1 MSSRPP
7 RPPPAHSEAPHPRDS
22 VCPGPAAPRLP
33 PRPLS
38 TEQAPLLQ
46 TRVGEP
52 SRPGTHPHAG
62 ADGDHGLST
71 HSVDVAAASAAGRP
85 VSAQPVRAAGSS
97 ACLDHGPV
105 AVPRPRCGSP
115 ARAPQGDPRGL
126 RASSPPPTRD
136 RGAGP
141 CLPGVLVAPKARPAQ
156 PGVATV
162 RVVGGGRGDL
172 EVSERRGPRR
182 DAWAGGA
189 GPSARP
195 RGPFSLWPVP
205 QRPGGAGSCGGSAA
219 RPSAAPLLGGLLRC
233 WAESEAGGEQT
244 LCPLV
249 SGHDLGLLPL
259 GPAPWL
265 PAGPSDPAPPQPPRP
280 HPDQRPQPPPGARH
294 RPLGHP
300 SPSRRLHTAV
310 KRRSRPELWAA
321 EGTGGCYGNKN

>member
-1 MSSRPP
+1 M
-7 RPPPAHSEAPHPRDS
+7 
-22 VCPGPAAPRLP
+22 
-33 PRPLS
+33 
-38 TEQAPLLQ
+38 
-46 TRVGEP
+46 
-52 SRPGTHPHAG
+52 
-62 ADGDHGLST
+62 
-71 HSVDVAAASAAGRP
+71 
-85 VSAQPVRAAGSS
+85 RAAGSS

-156 PGVATV
+156 PGPRQ
-162 RVVGGGRGDL
+162 RVWWAGAGETWKCPRGEARGGTPGQG
-172 EVSERRGPRR
+172 VRGPRR
-182 DAWAGGA
+182 ALGA
-189 GPSARP
+189 PSPCGLCPRDPEAPEAVAAPR
-195 RGPFSLWPVP
+195 RGPL
-205 QRPGGAGSCGGSAA
+205 RPPCWAASSA
-219 RPSAAPLLGGLLRC
+219 P
-233 WAESEAGGEQT
+233 AESEAGGERT

-300 SPSRRLHTAV
+300 PPSRRLHTAV

>member
-1 MSSRPP
+1 M
-7 RPPPAHSEAPHPRDS
+7 
-22 VCPGPAAPRLP
+22 
-33 PRPLS
+33 
-38 TEQAPLLQ
+38 
-46 TRVGEP
+46 
-52 SRPGTHPHAG
+52 
-62 ADGDHGLST
+62 
-71 HSVDVAAASAAGRP
+71 ASAAGRP

-105 AVPRPRCGSP
+105 AVPCPRCGSP

-156 PGVATV
+156 PGAATA
-162 RVVGGGRGDL
+162 RVVGGGDL

-233 WAESEAGGEQT
+233 WA
-244 LCPLV
+244 L
-249 SGHDLGLLPL
+249 SGVRGRRGANALPPGL
-259 GPAPWL
+259 GPR
-265 PAGPSDPAPPQPPRP
+265 PRP
-280 HPDQRPQPPPGARH
+280 AAPGPGPLAPR
-294 RPLGHP
+294 RPLRP
-300 SPSRRLHTAV
+300 CASSAPTASP
-310 KRRSRPELWAA
+310 
-321 EGTGGCYGNKN
+321 

>member
-1 MSSRPP
+1 MASPPQRGRGCGQRGRTAGLCSACESHREQRVSGP
-7 RPPPAHSEAPHPRDS
+7 RP
-22 VCPGPAAPRLP
+22 GG
-33 PRPLS
+33 RPTSSLWLAS
-38 TEQAPLLQ
+38 T
-46 TRVGEP
+46 
-52 SRPGTHPHAG
+52 RP
-62 ADGDHGLST
+62 
-71 HSVDVAAASAAGRP
+71 AGRP
-85 VSAQPVRAAGSS
+85 AGTASQQPAAHQRPGSWPVSAR
-97 ACLDHGPV
+97 
-105 AVPRPRCGSP
+105 RP
-115 ARAPQGDPRGL
+115 
-126 RASSPPPTRD
+126 
-136 RGAGP
+136 
-141 CLPGVLVAPKARPAQ
+141 VAPKARPAQ

-205 QRPGGAGSCGGSAA
+205 QRPRGAGSCGGSAA

-233 WAESEAGGEQT
+233 WAESEAGGERT

-300 SPSRRLHTAV
+300 PPSRRLHTAV

-321 EGTGGCYGNKN
+321 EGTRGCYGNKN